1 MVDSQKYDIVVIGGG
16 PAGLTAG
23 LYAGRG
29 GLRAAV
35 VEKLMPG
42 GLVANT
48 ERIDNYPGFP
58 EGISGS
64 DLAQKMQ
71 AQAAKFGAQFVS
83 DEAMTI
89 AAEPKSFIV
98 TLASRAQLKAKAL
111 IIASGAYPRTL
122 GVPGE
127 KELLGKGVSYCA
139 VCDGAFFRG
148 QEVAVVGGGDS
159 AVQEAVYLAGLCS
172 KVTVIHRRSSL
183 RAAESLQRV
192 AFKNG
197 KISFS
202 WNKTVVAITGD
213 KQVEGLRVM
222 DKENMK
228 EDVLPVSGVFIYV
241 GYHPNSAVVKDLVR
255 LDENGYIITDENLMS
270 SAPGIFAAGD
280 VRRKL
285 VRQISGAVGD
295 AATAAV
301 AAQQYIEN
309 L

>member
-1 MVDSQKYDIVVIGGG
+1 MPDIPTFDIAIIGGG

-58 EGISGS
+58 EGISGY
-64 DLAQKMQ
+64 DLAQRMQ

-83 DEAMTI
+83 DEAAAI
-89 AAEPKSFIV
+89 AIEPKSFLV
-98 TLASRAQLKAKAL
+98 RLSSKAQLRAKAL
-111 IIASGAYPRTL
+111 VIASGAYPRTL

-139 VCDGAFFRG
+139 VCDGAFFKN
-148 QEVAVVGGGDS
+148 QDVAVVGGGDS

-172 KVTVIHRRSSL
+172 TVTVVHRRSSL

-192 AFKNG
+192 AFRNG

-202 WNKTVVAITGD
+202 WNRTVVAIEGGT
-213 KQVEGLRVM
+213 QVEGLRVM
-222 DKENMK
+222 DKETMK
-228 EDVLPVSGVFIYV
+228 EEVLPVSGVFIYV
-241 GYHPNSAVVKDLVR
+241 GYHPNSAVVKDLVQ
-255 LDENGYIITDENLMS
+255 LDENGYIVTDENLMT